1 MECYMNINGFCSLF
15 AACLWT
21 VVAPAQEEVYI
32 AKYLGDCQAAVTF
45 TFDDGLLEHYTE
57 VFPRLQQLGLKA
69 TFGIIGSK
77 VGRNQKGTPCMTW
90 HQLREM
96 AAAGQEITSHGYQ
109 HRSMEKLTGEAL
121 RYEVQH
127 NDTLIFNNVGVF
139 PRTYFFPGNRKTDEG
154 LAFTQRD
161 RVGTRT
167 FQVSLGS
174 KRDSLWVQKWLK
186 RILKRGEW
194 AVMMTHGINE
204 GYDAFPNPQLL
215 WDCFQQVA
223 RMKDCLWVAT
233 LHDVLA
239 YQVERDTVQ
248 LEVKS
253 TKVGMTVIPHH
264 PLDSQ
269 IFCQQLTLVVTGNVK
284 DATQQDRKLLL
295 VRKGDKTLMD
305 FDLNGGPVTIRR

>member
-1 MECYMNINGFCSLF
+1 MNIVRRNKCLTTFCLCALLVS
-15 AACLWT
+15 
-21 VVAPAQEEVYI
+21 AQDEVYV
-32 AKYLGDCQAAVTF
+32 AKYLGDRQAAVTF

-77 VGRNQKGTPCMTW
+77 VGQDQKGTPCMTW
-90 HQLREM
+90 QQIREM
-96 AAAGQEITSHGYQ
+96 AAAGQEMTSHGYQ

-127 NDTLIFNNVGVF
+127 NDTLIYNKVGVF

-174 KRDSLWVQKWLK
+174 KRDSIWIQKWLK
-186 RILKRGEW
+186 GILLRGEW
-194 AVMMTHGINE
+194 SVTMTHGISE

-215 WDCFQQVA
+215 WDCLQQVA
-223 RMKDCLWVAT
+223 QQQDRLWVAT

-239 YQVERDTVQ
+239 YQAERDTIH
-248 LEVKS
+248 LEVK
-253 TKVGMTVIPHH
+253 TVKNRLVVIPHH
-264 PLDSQ
+264 PLTPQ
-269 IFCQQLTLVVTGNVK
+269 LFYQPLTLVVKGSVK
-284 DATQQDRKLLL
+284 EASQQGLKLPLVYKEDRTL
-295 VRKGDKTLMD
+295 VDID
-305 FDLNGGPVTIRR
+305 PNGGPISISR